1 MTVGESA
8 SLLRKEI
15 VENTMLY
22 YCPHG
27 AGNNRRIS
35 DAVEL
40 LQLDLLKNY
49 ILHRG
54 CAVVDAD
61 IRQTDDAGWHT
72 AKKQTVPCNSLIGY
86 LFRSIP
92 VT

>member
-1 MTVGESA
+1 MASLRFYNSMTVGESA

-27 AGNNRRIS
+27 AGNNRSIS

-40 LQLDLLKNY
+40 LQLVTTPEKL
-49 ILHRG
+49 ILRRG

-61 IRQTDDAGWHT
+61 IRQT
-72 AKKQTVPCNSLIGY
+72 N
-86 LFRSIP
+86 R
-92 VT
+92 

>member
-40 LQLDLLKNY
+40 LQLDLLKN
-49 ILHRG
+49 
-54 CAVVDAD
+54 
-61 IRQTDDAGWHT
+61 
-72 AKKQTVPCNSLIGY
+72 
-86 LFRSIP
+86 
-92 VT
+92 